1 MYKFLPILLFAYG
14 LAITTA
20 DIYDN
25 SYALII
31 GIDKYENVQPLNYA
45 VKDAESIQDI
55 LVNTFDFPEANVR
68 LLINED
74 ATKQS
79 IIEAFSDITTKA
91 EDNDR
96 VLIYFAGH
104 GETMDLSGGGEMG
117 YLLPVDGTT
126 DNLYLSSIGM
136 DELEKISLIS
146 KAKHTL
152 YLVDA
157 CYGGIAAVGSR
168 GLDASSTSNYIDKIT
183 KNRAVQIITAGGRGE
198 QVIEKP
204 KWGHSAFTLNLN
216 RGLKDGNADMD
227 ADGYITANELGLFL
241 NKKVTI
247 DSDNQQTPQ
256 YGRMTSQEGEFVFVY
271 SENTAVIQDKSAD
284 AKMDLVLSEIDTLK
298 SQKSS
303 DDGTILERTFSEY
316 DRWRKKYKDDTIRP
330 NKPETFGI
338 HYTVCQH
345 ANGAGFSSSIGA
357 NWIITF
363 TYFPTWKNDLLKR
376 DISPQEFLPITTTD
390 VTIGLGYVYSFT
402 DEIFLMPM
410 GGLSYIKT
418 SWQNIEKNT
427 LEDIIKITPQGGVG
441 ISIRPLP
448 GIVPPLIINLD
459 LFTLYKPSSYNET
472 DGIIK
477 LDNWQFHFSPGFA
490 FSLVIPKYLFSLK

>member
-14 LAITTA
+14 LAVSTE

-31 GIDKYENVQPLNYA
+31 GIDKYENVQNLNYA

-55 LVNTFDFPEANVR
+55 LVNTFDFPEDNVR
-68 LLINED
+68 LLKNEEANKD
-74 ATKQS
+74 AILK
-79 IIEAFSDITTKA
+79 AFSDITTKA
-91 EDNDR
+91 EDKDR

-104 GETMDLSGGGEMG
+104 GDTYDLPDGGEMG
-117 YLLPVDGTT
+117 YLLPVDGNN
-126 DNLYLSSIGM
+126 DDLFLSSIAM
-136 DELEKISLIS
+136 DDLKRISLMS
-146 KAKHTL
+146 KAKHLL

-157 CYGGIAAVGSR
+157 CYGGLLTIGAR
-168 GLDASSTSNYIDKIT
+168 GFDSQTTPNYIDKIT
-183 KNRAVQIITAGGRGE
+183 KNKSRQIITAGGRGE
-198 QVIEKP
+198 EVIEKSE
-204 KWGHSAFTLNLN
+204 WGHSAFTLNLN
-216 RGLKDGNADMD
+216 RGLKDGNADYN
-227 ADGYITANELGLFL
+227 ADGYITANELGMFL
-241 NKKVTI
+241 SEKVTI
-247 DSDNQQTPQ
+247 DSHNQQTPQ

-271 SENTAVIQDKSAD
+271 ADNTTVIQDKSAD
-284 AKMDLVLSEIDTLK
+284 AKLDLVLSEIDTLE
-298 SQKSS
+298 SQESS
-303 DDGTILERTFSEY
+303 DDGRILARTFSEY
-316 DRWRKKYKDDTIRP
+316 GRWVKKYKDDTIRL

-357 NWIITF
+357 NWIISF

-376 DISPQEFLPITTTD
+376 DISPQEFLPITTSD

-402 DEIFLMPM
+402 DEIFLMAI
-410 GGLSYIKT
+410 GGLCYIKT

-427 LEDIIKITPQGGVG
+427 SEDVIKITPQGGVG

-459 LFTLYKPSSYNET
+459 LYTLYKPSSFNET

-477 LDNWQFHFSPGFA
+477 LDNWQFHFSPGIA

>member
-1 MYKFLPILLFAYG
+1 MYKLLPILLFAYG
-14 LAITTA
+14 LAIPTE

-45 VKDAESIQDI
+45 VKDAETIQDI
-55 LVNTFDFPEANVR
+55 LVNTFDFPKNNVKLLKNEEAT
-68 LLINED
+68 LLNIKNSLSEISSS
-74 ATKQS
+74 AR
-79 IIEAFSDITTKA
+79 E
-91 EDNDR
+91 NDR

-104 GETMDLSGGGEMG
+104 GDTYDLPEGGEMG
-117 YLLPVDGTT
+117 YLLPIDGKK
-126 DNLYLSSIGM
+126 DNLFATSIPMNDIKSISSM
-136 DELEKISLIS
+136 SNSKHMLFLI
-146 KAKHTL
+146 
-152 YLVDA
+152 DA
-157 CYGGIAAVGSR
+157 CYGGLLTIGSR
-168 GLDASSTSNYIDKIT
+168 GINPTTPNYIDKIT
-183 KNRAVQIITAGGRGE
+183 KDKGRQIITAGGRGE
-198 QVIEKP
+198 QVIEKSE
-204 KWGHSAFTLNLN
+204 WGHSAFTLNLK
-216 RGLKDGNADMD
+216 RGLKEGNADMD

-316 DRWRKKYKDDTIRP
+316 DRWRKKYKDDTIRL

-459 LFTLYKPSSYNET
+459 LYTLYKPSSFNET

>member
-1 MYKFLPILLFAYG
+1 
-14 LAITTA
+14 
-20 DIYDN
+20 
-25 SYALII
+25 
-31 GIDKYENVQPLNYA
+31 
-45 VKDAESIQDI
+45 
-55 LVNTFDFPEANVR
+55 
-68 LLINED
+68 
-74 ATKQS
+74 
-79 IIEAFSDITTKA
+79 
-91 EDNDR
+91 
-96 VLIYFAGH
+96 
-104 GETMDLSGGGEMG
+104 
-117 YLLPVDGTT
+117 
-126 DNLYLSSIGM
+126 
-136 DELEKISLIS
+136 
-146 KAKHTL
+146 
-152 YLVDA
+152 
-157 CYGGIAAVGSR
+157 
-168 GLDASSTSNYIDKIT
+168 
-183 KNRAVQIITAGGRGE
+183 
-198 QVIEKP
+198 
-204 KWGHSAFTLNLN
+204 
-216 RGLKDGNADMD
+216 
-227 ADGYITANELGLFL
+227 LGLFL

-316 DRWRKKYKDDTIRP
+316 DRWRKKYKDDTIRL

-459 LFTLYKPSSYNET
+459 LYTLYKPSSFNET

>member
-1 MYKFLPILLFAYG
+1 MYKLLPILLFAYG
-14 LAITTA
+14 FAVTA
-20 DIYDN
+20 DDIYDN

-45 VKDAESIQDI
+45 VKDAETIQDI
-55 LVNTFDFPEANVR
+55 LVNTFDFPKDNVR
-68 LLINED
+68 LLKNEE
-74 ATKQS
+74 ATLLNIKNS
-79 IIEAFSDITTKA
+79 LA
-91 EDNDR
+91 EISSSAGENDR

-104 GETMDLSGGGEMG
+104 GDTYDLPEGGEMG
-117 YLLPVDGTT
+117 YLLPIDGKK
-126 DNLYLSSIGM
+126 DNLFATSIPMNNIKSISSM
-136 DELEKISLIS
+136 SNSKHMLFLI
-146 KAKHTL
+146 
-152 YLVDA
+152 DA
-157 CYGGIAAVGSR
+157 CYGGLLTIGSR
-168 GLDASSTSNYIDKIT
+168 GINPTTPNYIDKIT
-183 KNRAVQIITAGGRGE
+183 KDKGRQIITAGGRGE
-198 QVIEKP
+198 QVIEKSE
-204 KWGHSAFTLNLN
+204 WGHSAFTLNLK
-216 RGLKDGNADMD
+216 RGLKEGNADMD

-316 DRWRKKYKDDTIRP
+316 DRWRKKYKDDTIRL

-459 LFTLYKPSSYNET
+459 LYTLYKPSSFNET

-477 LDNWQFHFSPGFA
+477 LDNWQFHFSPGIA
-490 FSLVIPKYLFSLK
+490 FSLVIPKYLFSLM

>member
-1 MYKFLPILLFAYG
+1 MYKLLPILLFAVG
-14 LAITTA
+14 FAVTA
-20 DIYDN
+20 DEIYDN

-45 VKDAESIQDI
+45 VKDAETIQDI
-55 LVNTFDFPEANVR
+55 LVNTFDFPKNNVKLLKNEEAT
-68 LLINED
+68 LLNIKNSLSEISSS
-74 ATKQS
+74 AR
-79 IIEAFSDITTKA
+79 E
-91 EDNDR
+91 NDR

-104 GETMDLSGGGEMG
+104 GDTYDLPEGGEMG
-117 YLLPVDGTT
+117 YLLPIDGKK
-126 DNLYLSSIGM
+126 DNLFATSIPMNDIKSISSM
-136 DELEKISLIS
+136 SNSKHMLFLI
-146 KAKHTL
+146 
-152 YLVDA
+152 DA
-157 CYGGIAAVGSR
+157 CYGGLLTIGSR
-168 GLDASSTSNYIDKIT
+168 GINPTTPNYIDKIT
-183 KNRAVQIITAGGRGE
+183 KDKGRQIITAGGRGE
-198 QVIEKP
+198 QVIEKSE
-204 KWGHSAFTLNLN
+204 WGHSAFTLNLK
-216 RGLKDGNADMD
+216 RGLKEGNADMD

-357 NWIITF
+357 NWIISF

-376 DISPQEFLPITTTD
+376 DISPQEFLPITTSD

-402 DEIFLMPM
+402 DEIFLMAI
-410 GGLSYIKT
+410 GGLCYIKT

-427 LEDIIKITPQGGVG
+427 SEDVIKITPQGGVG